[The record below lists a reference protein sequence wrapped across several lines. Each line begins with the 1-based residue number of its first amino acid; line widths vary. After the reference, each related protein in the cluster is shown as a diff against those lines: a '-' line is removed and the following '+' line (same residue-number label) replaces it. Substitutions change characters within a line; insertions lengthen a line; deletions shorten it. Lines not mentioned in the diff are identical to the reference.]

1 MDIHPFSRLH
11 FESSIAY
18 VEGNNDDLD
27 KPLPFIPPMRI
38 VSELKYELKLKKSSK
53 LKEEFVKLE
62 IEHSSSQD
70 RIYIFETST
79 KAYALLNTGVGV
91 VFRTGQ
97 QEITVFVNANNLAN
111 KKYFDH
117 LSRLKE
123 IDVSGMGR
131 NIGFGIRL
139 PFGLR

>member
-1 MDIHPFSRLH
+1 MCIRDS
-11 FESSIAY
+11 
-18 VEGNNDDLD
+18 
-27 KPLPFIPPMRI
+27 
-38 VSELKYELKLKKSSK
+38 
-53 LKEEFVKLE
+53 
-62 IEHSSSQD
+62 SSSQD
-70 RIYIFETST
+70 RIDIFETST